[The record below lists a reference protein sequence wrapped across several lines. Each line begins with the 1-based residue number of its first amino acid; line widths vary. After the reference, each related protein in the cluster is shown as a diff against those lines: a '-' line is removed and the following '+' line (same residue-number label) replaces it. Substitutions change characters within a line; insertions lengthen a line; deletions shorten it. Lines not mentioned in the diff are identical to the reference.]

1 MLRMSCNAVSMCC
14 WGCEK
19 GMWSMAQVGESSFF
33 FFALHLV
40 SKNEI
45 TCSGLKGFRH
55 PESCVCFCF
64 GEEGENT
71 EVWFGLVYASLRCF
85 HG

>member
-1 MLRMSCNAVSMCC
+1 MLLGVRKGDVVYGPS
-14 WGCEK
+14 WGI
-19 GMWSMAQVGESSFF
+19 QLF

>member
-33 FFALHLV
+33 FLPCILCLKMKLLAL
-40 SKNEI
+40 
-45 TCSGLKGFRH
+45 
-55 PESCVCFCF
+55 
-64 GEEGENT
+64 
-71 EVWFGLVYASLRCF
+71 A
-85 HG
+85 

>member
-1 MLRMSCNAVSMCC
+1 MQSACLAGGTKR
-14 WGCEK
+14 GCGPWPK
-19 GMWSMAQVGESSFF
+19 LGDPAF
-33 FFALHLV
+33 FFALHHV

-45 TCSGLKGFRH
+45 TCSGLKGFHH

-71 EVWFGLVYASLRCF
+71 EVWFDLVYASLRCF

>member
-1 MLRMSCNAVSMCC
+1 MQSACVAGGAKR
-14 WGCEK
+14 GCGLWPK
-19 GMWSMAQVGESSFF
+19 LGNPAFF

-71 EVWFGLVYASLRCF
+71 EVWFGLVYASLHCF